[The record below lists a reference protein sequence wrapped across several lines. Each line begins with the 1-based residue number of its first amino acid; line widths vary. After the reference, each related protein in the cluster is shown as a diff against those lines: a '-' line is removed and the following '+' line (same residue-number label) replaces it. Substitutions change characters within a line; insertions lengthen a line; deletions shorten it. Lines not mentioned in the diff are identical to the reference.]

1 MITPFKLFIKNNFPF
16 IENTYE
22 ALDNYG
28 LLCKIVEKLNE
39 VVDSENQLNLKLDNF
54 IDTLDVQAA
63 VNEKLDEMAEDGT
76 LAEIINSQLFNSLN
90 ERVTA
95 NEENITTLQ
104 TNLGNIAN
112 LNTDTKQNIV
122 AAINEVY
129 FKLNYYIGNLQNL
142 HTETKLDVV
151 SAINEVY
158 DYQPT
163 LLEYIGENTTKIGNL
178 ENLTTENKN
187 NLVSAINE
195 IESKNNKYSTTE
207 ETIIGTYNGLPLYRK
222 MYRGQAAVITS
233 AGTIIN
239 ISNDTTLNNISV
251 MVNMRG
257 VIGYTNT
264 GFDVHQLGAY
274 YNANFYSGIQYN
286 GSSHVLSAW
295 ATPGYSSFAYS
306 ITIEYTKASDI
317 AQG

>member
-39 VVDSENQLNLKLDNF
+39 VIEDENKISNTLDNF
-54 IDTLDVQAA
+54 IDTLDIQAE
-63 VNEKLDEMAEDGT
+63 VNAKLDEMAEDGT
-76 LAEIINSQLFNSLN
+76 LGEIINSDIFGSLN
-90 ERVTA
+90 ERVMT
-95 NEENITTLQ
+95 NE
-104 TNLGNIAN
+104 GNIATLQNTIGSLSN

-129 FKLNYYIGNLQNL
+129 FKLNYNIGSLQNL

-163 LLEYIGENTTKIGNL
+163 LLEYIGENTSKIGDLSTLN
-178 ENLTTENKN
+178 TDTKT

-195 IESKNNKYSTTE
+195 LDNKNNIYNTTQ
-207 ETIIGTYNGLPLYRK
+207 ETIIGKYNGKPLYRK
-222 MYRGQAAVITS
+222 IYKGQTS
-233 AGTIIN
+233 TIQTAGTILS
-239 ISNDTTLNNISV
+239 ISNDTTLNDVGV
-251 MVNMRG
+251 MVNMKG
-257 VIGYTNT
+257 VIAYTNT
-264 GFDVHQLGAY
+264 GYDIHQLGAY
-274 YNANFYSGIQYN
+274 YNANFYSGIQFN
-286 GSSHVLSAW
+286 GSTHILSVW
-295 ATPGYSSFAYS
+295 ATPGYSGFAYS
-306 ITIEYTKASDI
+306 ITIEYTKSSDNE
-317 AQG
+317 